1 MASFNFT
8 QNVGEQRFI
17 SAALGASSGTK
28 LTTNDSA
35 KAVKYGAAN
44 NVVLCANGDE
54 VDGFLETVTDHTVN
68 DGFAFGSVATHGRFE
83 VVVDAGEVGTAAVG
97 TKMVAGT
104 QTAIDT
110 AGGPVMEIGTGLW
123 KVIRV
128 VSGTGV
134 AGDTVMVEKI

>member
-1 MASFNFT
+1 MASFTFT
-8 QNVGEQRFI
+8 QNVGEQRYT
-17 SAALGASSGTK
+17 SAALGAATGTK
-28 LTTNDSA
+28 LTTNDIG
-35 KAVKYGAAN
+35 KAVKYGTAN

-54 VDGFLETVTDHTVN
+54 ADGFLETVLDHTVN
-68 DGFAFGSVATHGRFE
+68 DGFAFGSAMTSGRME
-83 VVVDAGEVGTAAVG
+83 VVVDSAEAGTAIAG
-97 TKMVAGT
+97 SKMVAGT

-110 AGGPVMEIGTGLW
+110 AGGPVMEIGAGLW